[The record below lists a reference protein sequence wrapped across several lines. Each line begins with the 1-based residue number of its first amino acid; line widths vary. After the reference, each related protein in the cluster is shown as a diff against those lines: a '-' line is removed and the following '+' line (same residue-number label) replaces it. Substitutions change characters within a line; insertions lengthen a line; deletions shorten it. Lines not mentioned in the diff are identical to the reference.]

1 MTLSHEDV
9 QDILALLDSLP
20 YDDVTLE
27 TSRFALR
34 LRRAGEGVWAQETRL
49 LSEPVPAGPDSPAA
63 APDPAPP
70 QQPPEPAAAQAPP
83 ADGLLEVRAPL
94 LGTFYRAPQPG
105 AAPFTDIGSDVE
117 EDTVVAIIETM
128 KLMNAVHAGVT
139 GTVAEI
145 CVADGQF
152 APQGTV
158 LMRVRPAAG

>member
-20 YDDVTLE
+20 YDDVALE
-27 TSRFALR
+27 TSRFSLR
-34 LRRAGEGVWAQETRL
+34 LRRAGEGVWAQETQL
-49 LSEPVPAGPDSPAA
+49 LSEPVPAGPDSPAP
-63 APDPAPP
+63 APDPAPE
-70 QQPPEPAAAQAPP
+70 QQPPAPAAAEAP
-83 ADGLLEVRAPL
+83 AAGGLLEVRAPL

-105 AAPFTDIGSDVE
+105 AAPFTDIGSAVE
-117 EDTVVAIIETM
+117 DDTVVAIIETM

-145 CVADGQF
+145 CLADGQF

-158 LMRVRPAAG
+158 LMLVRPAAG